1 MFKCEAW
8 QLRIPYSCAGRSVT
22 PVLFSLL
29 PLGDGGVCCCPT
41 VHFRGPSNND
51 DDDDVCP
58 RDCSSMWLALN
69 RCYSLAHPPTHSLAH
84 WLYYIARW
92 WSPIN
97 KRGDDD
103 YDGGKYCIRYE
114 FPYLF
119 ILGII
124 SFYRVHGSNEPKLRG
139 ILIFSGLNWRP
150 SMLAGWPR
158 WMEESSLQ
166 AYRHTHT
173 PREIPSDLSD
183 CGDT

>member
-29 PLGDGGVCCCPT
+29 PLCDDGGVCCCPT

-51 DDDDVCP
+51 DYDDVCP

-69 RCYSLAHPPTHSLAH
+69 RCYSLAHPLTDSTILQGG
-84 WLYYIARW
+84 
-92 WSPIN
+92 SPIN
-97 KRGDDD
+97 KRGHDD

-139 ILIFSGLNWRP
+139 ILIFSGLN
-150 SMLAGWPR
+150 
-158 WMEESSLQ
+158 
-166 AYRHTHT
+166 
-173 PREIPSDLSD
+173 
-183 CGDT
+183 

>member
-29 PLGDGGVCCCPT
+29 PLGVTVVYVVARQFISGAQATMTTTCAPGT
-41 VHFRGPSNND
+41 VHLCGWHWI
-51 DDDDVCP
+51 DVIH
-58 RDCSSMWLALN
+58 
-69 RCYSLAHPPTHSLAH
+69 SLTHPLTHSLTDSTI
-84 WLYYIARW
+84 LQGG
-92 WSPIN
+92 SPIN
-97 KRGDDD
+97 KRGDVD

-150 SMLAGWPR
+150 SMLAGHDLDR
-158 WMEESSLQ
+158 GVESAGIS
-166 AYRHTHT
+166 TH
-173 PREIPSDLSD
+173 REIPSDLSD